1 MRIKTAIDGKEISG
15 YWNGKFYKSN
25 KKGHVRI
32 YIDSKEYHVR
42 KEEFKYEEILSEK
55 QLKYAETLKEK
66 FLDLL
71 RKKKTFLYKENVSKE
86 IIEFFER
93 KPITYFLE
101 NKHYLDNILTAILS
115 HPFLFEKIFVR
126 KENIYKIT
134 DEYKPENRPGNE
146 VIRKVLKLAL
156 SYSIRHSSI
165 MHFPKVLE
173 IRKKNDSFI
182 VELND
187 FEILEIDTNTETCK
201 LLDED
206 KDLNKPDWGAV
217 LKR

>member
-1 MRIKTAIDGKEISG
+1 
-15 YWNGKFYKSN
+15 
-25 KKGHVRI
+25 
-32 YIDSKEYHVR
+32 
-42 KEEFKYEEILSEK
+42 
-55 QLKYAETLKEK
+55 
-66 FLDLL
+66 
-71 RKKKTFLYKENVSKE
+71 
-86 IIEFFER
+86 
-93 KPITYFLE
+93 
-101 NKHYLDNILTAILS
+101 
-115 HPFLFEKIFVR
+115 
-126 KENIYKIT
+126 
-134 DEYKPENRPGNE
+134 
-146 VIRKVLKLAL
+146 
-156 SYSIRHSSI
+156 